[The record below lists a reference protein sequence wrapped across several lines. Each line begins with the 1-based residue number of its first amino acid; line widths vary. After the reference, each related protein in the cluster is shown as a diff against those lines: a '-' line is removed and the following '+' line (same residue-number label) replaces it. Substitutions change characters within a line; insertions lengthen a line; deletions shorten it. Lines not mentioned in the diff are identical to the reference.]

1 MSSAPIEIIA
11 HKSASYGPRT
21 YANAHEGDLTIAVA
35 ANYNTGGERLTHKA
49 AGDKFLALP
58 LAMPAIEA
66 ARLLY
71 RTLRERNL
79 TNPVINVA
87 GNGMQTM
94 NRNGFTQEYVNI
106 HMLEILSPVH
116 KHWNIAKVISGGQT
130 GADMAGGIAAHALGI
145 PVKLHFPAGFKQRYA
160 DGVDRQFT
168 KDEILQQVKHGVA
181 QFRREAERRRESAP
195 EDAPS
200 P

>member
-1 MSSAPIEIIA
+1 VSHAPIEIIA
-11 HKSASYGPRT
+11 HKSSGYGPRT

-35 ANYNTGGERLTHKA
+35 ANYKTVGERLTHKA

-58 LAMPAIEA
+58 LAMDALEA
-66 ARLLY
+66 ARLMY
-71 RTLRERNL
+71 RTLRDRDL
-79 TNPVINVA
+79 KNPVINVA

-94 NRNGFTQEYVNI
+94 NRNGFTQEFVNI
-106 HMLEILSPVH
+106 RLLEILSPVH
-116 KHWNIAKVISGGQT
+116 KHWPIAKVISGGQT

-160 DGVDRQFT
+160 DGVDRPFS
-168 KDEILQQVKHGVA
+168 KDEILQQVTDGVA
-181 QFRREAERRRESAP
+181 ALKQEAQKRREQAQ

>member
-1 MSSAPIEIIA
+1 MSHALIEIIA
-11 HKSASYGPRT
+11 HKSSGYGPRT

-35 ANYNTGGERLTHKA
+35 ANYKTGGERLTHKA

-58 LAMPAIEA
+58 LAMNAIDA

-71 RTLRERNL
+71 RTLRNRDL
-79 TNPVINVA
+79 KNPVINVA

-94 NRNGFTQEYVNI
+94 NRNGFTQEFVNI
-106 HMLEILSPVH
+106 RLLEILSPVH
-116 KHWNIAKVISGGQT
+116 KYWPIAKVISGGQT

-160 DGVDRQFT
+160 DGVDQQFS
-168 KDEILQQVKHGVA
+168 KEEILQQVKDGVVA
-181 QFRREAERRRESAP
+181 LKREAEKGREQAQ
-195 EDAPS
+195 EDAPA

>member
-11 HKSASYGPRT
+11 HKSSGYGPRT

-35 ANYNTGGERLTHKA
+35 ANYKTGGERLTHKA

-58 LAMPAIEA
+58 LAMDAIEA

-71 RTLRERNL
+71 RTLRDRDL
-79 TNPVINVA
+79 KNPVINVA

-94 NRNGFTQEYVNI
+94 NRNGFTQKFVNI
-106 HMLEILSPVH
+106 RLLEILSPVH
-116 KHWNIAKVISGGQT
+116 KHWPIAKVVSGGQT
-130 GADMAGGIAAHALGI
+130 GADMAGGIAAHALDI

-160 DGVDRQFT
+160 DGVDQQFS
-168 KDEILQQVKHGVA
+168 KEEILQLSLIHI
-181 QFRREAERRRESAP
+181 
-195 EDAPS
+195 
-200 P
+200 

>member
-1 MSSAPIEIIA
+1 MSQAPIEIIA
-11 HKSASYGPRT
+11 HKSSGYGPRT

-35 ANYNTGGERLTHKA
+35 ASYKTGGERLTHKA

-58 LAMPAIEA
+58 LAMDAIEA
-66 ARLLY
+66 ARLMY
-71 RTLRERNL
+71 RTLRDRDL
-79 TNPVINVA
+79 KNPVINVA

-94 NRNGFTQEYVNI
+94 NRNGFTQEFVNI
-106 HMLEILSPVH
+106 RLLEILSPVH
-116 KHWNIAKVISGGQT
+116 KYWPIAKIISGGQT

-160 DGVDRQFT
+160 DGVDRPFS
-168 KDEILQQVKHGVA
+168 KEDILQQVKDGVDALKQEA
-181 QFRREAERRRESAP
+181 QKRREQAE
-195 EDAPS
+195 EDTPS